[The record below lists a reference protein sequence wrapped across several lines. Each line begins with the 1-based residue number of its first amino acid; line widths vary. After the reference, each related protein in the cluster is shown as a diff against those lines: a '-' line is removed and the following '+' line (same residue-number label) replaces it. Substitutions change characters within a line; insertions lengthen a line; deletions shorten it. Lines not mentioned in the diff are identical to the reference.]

1 MGDADTDSIEA
12 WLAERPNEGA
22 RYGRLRCGTCVGEWH
37 VEAYLG
43 AGLSSEV
50 YRVRHLNL
58 SYEGALKLLVNDQKN
73 LRTRFMAEI
82 NAMRFLSLS
91 ALPRFFGAGTYGGRP
106 YYVMEYLLPLP
117 DPMPRGDVPGFMNKV
132 AKAVQTLH
140 EAGFVHRDLKPGN
153 IMLRRSGDPVLIDL
167 GLVKQRANA
176 HTPLGWKPS
185 SVSMVDGKPVGVGTI
200 SFAAPEQL
208 LEGKSLVQGDV
219 FSLGK
224 IAWYLYEKNPPQ
236 NMRSIIHRA
245 TREIPEERYES
256 AQAFAAAVRRR
267 NRWMVVMS
275 LLGLLGVSCLAFSI
289 VFRGEIKKKVVNWLV
304 PEMRAMGPQWQD
316 ETAQAVPDLPV
327 PQEDPAA
334 AVPVASNDEGETNV
348 VDVASAGKSE
358 PDVQNRHDDE
368 MPETNPDETL
378 ETYPDETPEEYFERM
393 LPLAKGGL
401 VPAQVKV
408 AEALFHGK
416 GTPLDREAAVEWYR
430 KAADAGDPSAQASMG
445 YCLFNG
451 LGCEKNRD
459 EAFAWYERGAR
470 QNDPNAIHGLAYSYL
485 HGYGVKKDA
494 KRGFELAMKAAEN
507 NHVPSLRL
515 VGECYLAT
523 NGTLGVEYNRELGL
537 QWVRKAAEQGN
548 KGAQVLLLS
557 Y

>member
-1 MGDADTDSIEA
+1 MNDAATDSIEA
-12 WLAERPNEGA
+12 WLASRPSESG
-22 RYGRLRCGTCVGEWH
+22 RCGRLRSGTCVGEWH

-50 YRVRHLNL
+50 YRVRHLSL
-58 SYEGALKLLVNDQKN
+58 SYEGALKLLVNDKMN

-91 ALPRFFGAGTYGGRP
+91 ALPRFFGDGTYGTMP

-117 DPMPRGDVPGFMNKV
+117 EPMPRGDVPGFMNKV

-140 EAGFVHRDLKPGN
+140 DAGFVHRDLKPGN
-153 IMLRRSGDPVLIDL
+153 IMLRRNGDPVLIDL
-167 GLVKQRANA
+167 GLVKQRGNA

-185 SVSMVDGKPVGVGTI
+185 NVSMVDGKPMGVGTI

-224 IAWYLYEKNPPQ
+224 IAWYLYEEDPPRT
-236 NMRSIIHRA
+236 MRAIIHRA
-245 TREIPEERYES
+245 TREIPKERYES

-267 NRWMVVMS
+267 NRRAVIMWV
-275 LLGLLGVSCLAFSI
+275 LAALGVLGVVAAIICRA
-289 VFRGEIKKKVVNWLV
+289 EIKRAVVNWLV
-304 PEMRAMGPQWQD
+304 PQEAAG
-316 ETAQAVPDLPV
+316 TAAPHMESRHLGGEI
-327 PQEDPAA
+327 EDSPAGGTR
-334 AVPVASNDEGETNV
+334 SR
-348 VDVASAGKSE
+348 ASAE
-358 PDVQNRHDDE
+358 DDDPLAGGTRSRASDPVD
-368 MPETNPDETL
+368 PEEEAKQRPDET
-378 ETYPDETPEEYFERM
+378 EQAYYER
-393 LPLAKGGL
+393 LLSLAEGDN
-401 VPAQVKV
+401 VCAQVKV

-416 GTPLDREAAVEWYR
+416 GLPLDREAAVKWYR
-430 KAADAGDPSAQASMG
+430 KAADAGEPSAQASLG

-451 LGCEKNRD
+451 LGCERNRD
-459 EAFAWYERGAR
+459 EAFMWYEKGAR
-470 QNDPNAIHGLAYSYL
+470 QDDLNAIHGLAYSYL
-485 HGYGVKKDA
+485 HGYGVQKDA
-494 KRGFELAMKAAEN
+494 KRGFKLALKAAES

-523 NGTLGVEYNRELGL
+523 NGTLGVEYNREMGL

-548 KGAQVLLLS
+548 KGAQALLLA